1 MDQSNNQQDPEETN
15 QTVTNSKPMVKL
27 AQGVSEWAKYFF
39 TLTEEEKVAAG
50 ISDYKNYRT

>member
-1 MDQSNNQQDPEETN
+1 MDQSIHQQDSEAN
-15 QTVTNSKPMVKL
+15 HTVTNSKPMVKL
-27 AQGVSEWAKYFF
+27 AQSVSEWAKYFF